1 MLAPHL
7 REVLALQRETARHK
21 GEALGLAP
29 YDALLDQY
37 DPGLRQ
43 ARIDPIFA
51 TLRDALPTLI
61 DEARTRQEREG
72 APIPL
77 VGPFPAAAQRALGET
92 LMRALGFDFTRGRL
106 DTSLHPFCGG
116 ATGDVRITTRYCESN
131 FTRATMGVLHET
143 GHALYEQGRPRE
155 WLRQPVGDARGM
167 TIHESQS
174 LLIEMQAC
182 RTRAFLDYLAPLVRA
197 IFGRDDAALSAGNL
211 HRIYTRVEPGFI
223 RVDADEVTY
232 PAHILLR
239 YDLERALIG
248 GELEVANLPAAFNAG
263 MRDSLGLTVTDDALG
278 CLQDIHWPSGAWGYF
293 PTYTPRNCS
302 PPPAPRGLTSTRAWR
317 TARSRRSSAGC
328 VTRCTDREA
337 CSAPT
342 SWSWR
347 RPADRS
353 RSTPILPTCASV
365 TAIDAMRLERHPR
378 SPSGA
383 LGAGHPEPDLLAVG
397 DEIDALSLERLLEQR
412 DRHAWNS
419 LTGLEAGYRAD
430 RDARGVGQVARGD
443 RQAGAGHAALLWRHY
458 QLGCG
463 LQWNGGF
470 HIGHQHL
477 NSACAPKVRKACLR
491 RGSRDSAKKWRSQR
505 ENGAPA
511 LSTVPPSRQS
521 RIAKAPRRP

>member
-1 MLAPHL
+1 MRRAHDHAIAVPHELVVASSKATSRAEMAWREARATSDFALLAPHL

-116 ATGDVRITTRYCESN
+116 ATGDVRITTRYCESD

-293 PTYTPRNCS
+293 PTYT
-302 PPPAPRGLTSTRAWR
+302 
-317 TARSRRSSAGC
+317 
-328 VTRCTDREA
+328 
-337 CSAPT
+337 
-342 SWSWR
+342 
-347 RPADRS
+347 
-353 RSTPILPTCASV
+353 
-365 TAIDAMRLERHPR
+365 
-378 SPSGA
+378 
-383 LGAGHPEPDLLAVG
+383 LGAITAAQLFAAACAARPHIHSSLADGAFAPLVGWLRDAVHGQGSLLGADELVMAATG
-397 DEIDALSLERLLEQR
+397 RPIEIDAYLAHLRQR
-412 DRHAWNS
+412 YGDR
-419 LTGLEAGYRAD
+419 
-430 RDARGVGQVARGD
+430 RDAA
-443 RQAGAGHAALLWRHY
+443 
-458 QLGCG
+458 
-463 LQWNGGF
+463 
-470 HIGHQHL
+470 
-477 NSACAPKVRKACLR
+477 
-491 RGSRDSAKKWRSQR
+491 
-505 ENGAPA
+505 
-511 LSTVPPSRQS
+511 
-521 RIAKAPRRP
+521 